1 MNCAEVLDVVSEAL
15 DGTLV
20 EEVRLQFDEHLGE
33 CLACRTYVEQ
43 LRLSVEA
50 LKRVPKRGKPNPRQA
65 ELIEEY
71 RKKFR

>member
-20 EEVRLQFDEHLGE
+20 EEVQKQFDEHLGE
-33 CLACRTYVEQ
+33 CFACRTYVEQ
-43 LRLSVEA
+43 LRVSVEA
-50 LKRVPKRGKPNPRQA
+50 LKRIPKQGKPNPRQA